1 MGISILVCMSFSCP
15 DVTDNRRKCIFY
27 DKGFTSE
34 VKIIDKQELNFLW
47 NNENLYTIAKCYGL
61 VGEIR

>member
-1 MGISILVCMSFSCP
+1 MSQI
-15 DVTDNRRKCIFY
+15 NRRKCIFY

-47 NNENLYTIAKCYGL
+47 NNENLYTIVKWYRL
-61 VGEIR
+61 VVEIR